1 MSFEQWGALLGVAAT
16 LIVAITG
23 LLKVILDAIA
33 LRKKSAPEPAPEVGI
48 PASTNTIDYR
58 AYADMMRLR
67 EEAEEEADRWRDL
80 YLGKTDNT
88 DDPGR
93 GPS

>member
-33 LRKKSAPEPAPEVGI
+33 IRKKSAPEPAPEVGI
-48 PASTNTIDYR
+48 PAAADDDIDYR
-58 AYADMMRLR
+58 AYERL
-67 EEAEEEADRWRDL
+67 EVDRDYWRDL
-80 YLGKTDNT
+80 YLGKKNNDTE
-88 DDPGR
+88 DPGR
-93 GPS
+93 GTS